1 MLSGHDDFQYAQKA
15 LRLGVE
21 DYCLK
26 PFSAADLLQLL
37 RSVSARID
45 EELRIRH
52 KYAYTPENLFADLC
66 GGLISTAA
74 AYEAAAQLE
83 LQLTAPYYAAAIFT
97 LQPQNME
104 ESPEPSP
111 ASPDAEA
118 LLGGLLKEAADSFI
132 YKRSRTEMVLIYK
145 GSDPV
150 QMNHTLD
157 ELCAAAK
164 QRLRKAAGWSCPSAG
179 ARSANVCRAS
189 ISPIWKPRMTGCSSR
204 CPECIPPPCL
214 RRIMTLAPMGFC
226 STEAGWSSS

>member
-1 MLSGHDDFQYAQKA
+1 M
-15 LRLGVE
+15 
-21 DYCLK
+21 
-26 PFSAADLLQLL
+26 
-37 RSVSARID
+37 
-45 EELRIRH
+45 
-52 KYAYTPENLFADLC
+52 
-66 GGLISTAA
+66 ISTAA

-164 QRLRKAAGWSCPSAG
+164 QRLREGCGLELSVSRGQGLRTSAG
-179 ARSANVCRAS
+179 HPSLLS
-189 ISPIWKPRMTGCSSR
+189 GSR
-204 CPECIPPPCL
+204 E
-214 RRIMTLAPMGFC
+214 
-226 STEAGWSSS
+226 

>member
-1 MLSGHDDFQYAQKA
+1 MKKIMLVDDEILIRENIRECIDWEKEGFLYCGDAPDGELALPIIEAQLPDILITDIKMPFMNGLELTSVVRQKFPQIKIIILSGHDDFQYAQQA

-97 LQPQNME
+97 LHPQNME
-104 ESPEPSP
+104 EAPELPP
-111 ASPDAEA
+111 
-118 LLGGLLKEAADSFI
+118 LH
-132 YKRSRTEMVLIYK
+132 RM
-145 GSDPV
+145 
-150 QMNHTLD
+150 
-157 ELCAAAK
+157 
-164 QRLRKAAGWSCPSAG
+164 QR
-179 ARSANVCRAS
+179 
-189 ISPIWKPRMTGCSSR
+189 R
-204 CPECIPPPCL
+204 C
-214 RRIMTLAPMGFC
+214 
-226 STEAGWSSS
+226 